1 MVTINKTIKETINT
15 INNRAINNTFITNMT
30 NKMTTA
36 ITNPI
41 TNKRGTLP
49 LRELMI
55 TIVVIA
61 AIILFIIAV
70 TKVLTI
76 FN

>member
-1 MVTINKTIKETINT
+1 MTKDDRRIKGKINT
-15 INNRAINNTFITNMT
+15 KINN
-30 NKMTTA
+30 
-36 ITNPI
+36 
-41 TNKRGTLP
+41 RGTLP

-70 TKVLTI
+70 TKVLKI